1 MGCEEGQ
8 GFYFGAPM
16 PAAEFEQRFLLSGSR
31 SASRVSPAQSATA
44 A

>member
-8 GFYFGAPM
+8 GYWFGAPM
-16 PAAEFEQRFLLSGSR
+16 PAAEFEQRFLAKR
-31 SASRVSPAQSATA
+31 AAEPAA